1 MVKEN
6 SFEARSKKNRKRS
19 SILKMSDLRNENSIA
34 IQKDNK
40 VKEVIESREV
50 AAATIPNQNINT
62 ETTSINNQINEVASQ
77 TASVTDGQTIIT
89 ANPLTESNQ
98 SKEDSKILDNKA
110 IEEINYS
117 KTEQEISNNK
127 VLENLLKD
135 KNNFFNLNVKNDVFV
150 GKMTTI
156 RVYNDILD
164 IIKEYASEKNY
175 NIIDFTNK
183 VITLGLDDIENF
195 GIIQITEVKLKNTG
209 SKSIMYNLT
218 EYMEEKLTS
227 YIDSMNEKGYKVSRN
242 LMLNVILNET
252 LKKFYK

>member
-40 VKEVIESREV
+40 VKEVLENREV
-50 AAATIPNQNINT
+50 AATMPNQNLNT
-62 ETTSINNQINEVASQ
+62 ETTSLNNEIDIQ
-77 TASVTDGQTIIT
+77 TATVTNGQATIT

-98 SKEDSKILDNKA
+98 TKEDFKILNNKA
-110 IEEINYS
+110 IEEISSS
-117 KTEQEISNNK
+117 KTEQEISNNI
-127 VLENLLKD
+127 VLKNLLKD
-135 KNNFFNLNVKNDVFV
+135 KDNFFNLNVKNDVFV

-164 IIKEYASEKNY
+164 TIKEYAAEKNY

-183 VITLGLDDIENF
+183 VITLGLDDIESF
-195 GIIQITEVKLKNTG
+195 GIVQITEVKLKNTG

-227 YIDSMNEKGYKVSRN
+227 YINSMNEKGYKVSRN

>member
-40 VKEVIESREV
+40 VKEVLENREV
-50 AAATIPNQNINT
+50 AATMPDQNLNT
-62 ETTSINNQINEVASQ
+62 ETTSINNEIDIQ
-77 TASVTDGQTIIT
+77 TATVTNGQAIIT

-98 SKEDSKILDNKA
+98 TKEDSKILDNKA
-110 IEEINYS
+110 IEEISSS
-117 KTEQEISNNK
+117 KTEQEISNNI
-127 VLENLLKD
+127 VLKNLLKD
-135 KNNFFNLNVKNDVFV
+135 KDNFFNLNVKNDVFV

-164 IIKEYASEKNY
+164 TIKEYATEKNY

-183 VITLGLDDIENF
+183 VITLGLDDIESF
-195 GIIQITEVKLKNTG
+195 GIVQITEVKLKNTG

-227 YIDSMNEKGYKVSRN
+227 YINSMNEKGYKVSRN

>member
-40 VKEVIESREV
+40 VKEVLENREI
-50 AAATIPNQNINT
+50 AATMPNQNLNT
-62 ETTSINNQINEVASQ
+62 ETTSINNEIDIQ
-77 TASVTDGQTIIT
+77 TATVTNGQATIT

-98 SKEDSKILDNKA
+98 TKEDSKILDNKA
-110 IEEINYS
+110 IEEISSS
-117 KTEQEISNNK
+117 KTEQEISNNI
-127 VLENLLKD
+127 VLKNLLKD
-135 KNNFFNLNVKNDVFV
+135 KDNFFNLNVKNDVFV

-164 IIKEYASEKNY
+164 TIKEYVAEKNY

-183 VITLGLDDIENF
+183 VITLGLDDIESF
-195 GIIQITEVKLKNTG
+195 GIVQITEVKLKNTG

-227 YIDSMNEKGYKVSRN
+227 YINSMNEKGYKVSRN